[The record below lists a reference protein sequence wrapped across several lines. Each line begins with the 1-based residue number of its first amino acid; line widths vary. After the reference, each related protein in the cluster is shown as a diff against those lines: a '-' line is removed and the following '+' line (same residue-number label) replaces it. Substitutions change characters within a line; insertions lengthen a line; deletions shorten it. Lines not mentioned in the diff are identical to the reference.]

1 MKQFIKILSVMLV
14 IALSLTSDTAS
25 RSTRVSGSRMQVPGV
40 PAATRTWNLKLG
52 TWNSELTSL
61 ASLYG
66 FAAIGQMPKSWG
78 CRSWTSR
85 EAMLPSESRRR

>member
-1 MKQFIKILSVMLV
+1 MTRLLKAVSVSLL

-25 RSTRVSGSRMQVPGV
+25 SSTQVSGSKMQVPGV
-40 PAATRTWNLKLG
+40 PAAPRTWNMKLG

-66 FAAIGQMPKSWG
+66 FAAIGQMPKSWA
-78 CRSWTSR
+78 CRNWTLR
-85 EAMLPSESRRR
+85 EAMLPSGCRKK